1 LEKRKKSPAFSKKRN
16 PTITSRV
23 MKNRVLSDTDFR
35 EMKIRRNQTGGG
47 ANELLFFNKKLTPKL
62 TP

>member
-1 LEKRKKSPAFSKKRN
+1 
-16 PTITSRV
+16 

-35 EMKIRRNQTGGG
+35 EMKIRRKQTGGG
-47 ANELLFFNKKLTPKL
+47 ANEPLFFNKKLTPKL